1 MSGAKIL
8 VVAAT
13 VAALG
18 TGLAGC
24 TAEGEGPAG
33 TPGSTDTTTATVT
46 PPERTTLDVAVYGD
60 TARVDAY
67 RAIVDAFEAEQPEV
81 SIDLA
86 SYPDA
91 AAAAEG
97 VATRL
102 DAAAGPDVF
111 LLDQVYLSQFVE
123 EGRLQPVDTLLEDRG
138 LQFGDDYQRVALTAF
153 GADAGLLCMPAETS
167 PLVLYYNKKL
177 VPRRQLR
184 AQDVIVPR
192 RNESWR
198 WETFVATARSVA
210 GVDQLGPVK
219 GVHVPADLE
228 TLTAFVRSAGGE
240 VVDDVVSPTTLT
252 LASDDALETLDE
264 IASFAR
270 DSSVGLTEEE
280 LAERDPVEWFAMG
293 SLGMYIGTRD
303 DVPRLR
309 EAEGL
314 RFDVLSLPSFGRA
327 QSVTRM
333 NGYCIS
339 AESDLV
345 EKAADFIAFAV
356 GEQGSEIAAASE
368 VIVPSSL
375 DMIHSDAFIQP
386 GQQPR
391 NSGGYLAAIRR
402 SEPMPFSTAWL
413 EVSAAAEPV
422 LERLYRRPETD
433 LEATLER
440 RMLRLDALSQALF
453 ALDEQDED
461 TG

>member
-1 MSGAKIL
+1 MSKGKYL

-13 VAALG
+13 VGALA

-24 TAEGEGPAG
+24 TADGEGPARRSG
-33 TPGSTDTTTATVT
+33 PTEATTVTVT
-46 PPERTTLDVAVYGD
+46 PDQGARLDVAVYGD
-60 TARVDAY
+60 TARIDAY
-67 RAIVDAFEAEQPEV
+67 RAIVDAFEAEQPQV

-86 SYPDA
+86 TYPDA
-91 AAAAEG
+91 AAAADA

-102 DAAAGPDVF
+102 DSASGADVF
-111 LLDQVYLSQFVE
+111 LLDQVYLSRFVGE
-123 EGRLQPVDTLLEDRG
+123 DRLQPVDTLLEDRG

-167 PLVLYYNKKL
+167 PLVVYYNKKL
-177 VPRRQLR
+177 VPRRQLK

-198 WETFVATARSVA
+198 WEAFVATARSVA

-219 GVHVPADLE
+219 GAHVPADLE

-240 VVDDVVSPTTLT
+240 VVDDVLSPTTLN
-252 LASDDALETLDE
+252 LASDDALETIDE

-270 DSSVGLTEEE
+270 DSSVTLTGEE
-280 LAERDPVEWFAMG
+280 LAERDPVEWFTRG

-303 DVPRLR
+303 DLPRLR
-309 EAEGL
+309 DAEGL

-339 AESDLV
+339 AESDV
-345 EKAADFIAFAV
+345 VDEAADFIAFAV
-356 GEQGSEIAAASE
+356 GEEGSEITAASE
-368 VIVPSSL
+368 VIVPSNL
-375 DMIHSDAFIQP
+375 DIVHSDAFTQP

-391 NSGGYLAAIRR
+391 NSSGYLAAIRR

-413 EVSAAAEPV
+413 EVSAAVEPV

-433 LEATLER
+433 LEATLEK
-440 RMLRLDALSQALF
+440 RMLRLNAASAELF
-453 ALDEQDED
+453 AVGQEDED
-461 TG
+461 VG